1 MKLTDVKVRNAKPKG
16 KQYKVFDGD
25 GLFLQV
31 MPNGSKYWRCKYRFA
46 DKEKTLALGVY
57 PEISLLG
64 ARSSHL
70 EARKT
75 LANGIDPG
83 QQRKAQ
89 KQADTDKVNTFE
101 VVAREWYNKFS
112 PPWAPGY
119 SRTVLSRLERDVFPW
134 MGNRPIIEID
144 AQEVLRTL
152 RRVEGRG
159 AIESAHR
166 IKTLCGQVFRYAVAT
181 GRANR
186 DHTADLK
193 GALTPNQVKHFAAI
207 TDPKK
212 LEPLL
217 KAIDGYVGGFVVK
230 CALWLQPLTLLRPGE
245 LRHLEWAEV
254 DLENAQINIPG
265 EKMKMGEPHI
275 VPLSVQAVAIL
286 KELEPLTGKSKY
298 VFPNERS
305 FARPMSENAVLAAL
319 RYMGFGKD
327 IMTGHGFRATAR
339 TILDEVLQQRFDII
353 EHQLAHAVQDPNG
366 RAYNRTAHLEARRTM
381 MQLWADYLDGLKAGA
396 EVIPLRKQA

>member
-159 AIESAHR
+159 ATESAHR
-166 IKTLCGQVFRYAVAT
+166 IKILCGQIFRYAVAT

-193 GALTPNQVKHFAAI
+193 GALPPAEKKHFAAI
-207 TDPKK
+207 TDPKN
-212 LEPLL
+212 LN
-217 KAIDGYVGGFVVK
+217 
-230 CALWLQPLTLLRPGE
+230 
-245 LRHLEWAEV
+245 H
-254 DLENAQINIPG
+254 
-265 EKMKMGEPHI
+265 
-275 VPLSVQAVAIL
+275 S
-286 KELEPLTGKSKY
+286 
-298 VFPNERS
+298 
-305 FARPMSENAVLAAL
+305 
-319 RYMGFGKD
+319 
-327 IMTGHGFRATAR
+327 
-339 TILDEVLQQRFDII
+339 
-353 EHQLAHAVQDPNG
+353 
-366 RAYNRTAHLEARRTM
+366 
-381 MQLWADYLDGLKAGA
+381 
-396 EVIPLRKQA
+396 

>member
-1 MKLTDVKVRNAKPKG
+1 MKLTDVKIRNAKPKS

-70 EARKT
+70 EARKA

-152 RRVEGRG
+152 RRVESRG

-166 IKTLCGQVFRYAVAT
+166 IKILCGQIFRYAVAT

-193 GALTPNQVKHFAAI
+193 GALPPAEKKHFAAI

-265 EKMKMGEPHI
+265 RKMKMGEPHI

-286 KELEPLTGKSKY
+286 KELKPLTGKSKY

-305 FARPMSENAVLAAL
+305 YARPMSENAVLAAL

-327 IMTGHGFRATAR
+327 TMTGHGFRATAR

-353 EHQLAHAVQDPNG
+353 EHQLAHAVKDPNG

-396 EVIPLRKQA
+396 EVKPLRKQA